1 MIDRLNR
8 IISLVPDNSHFGKLT
23 GILAMLY
30 TKKYMDSFGNLQDL
44 TNEDIIWLNSILFF
58 NKNGVVDYK
67 ILTPIDKFDGIRIR
81 TLGKMNDTAVVKE
94 IYLDRF
100 SPIDNNQLASI
111 CSNLGFSDALN
122 FMSMNYGISS
132 NIMLLQTA

>member
-67 ILTPIDKFDGIRIR
+67 ILTPIDKFNGIRIR
-81 TLGKMNDTAVVKE
+81 TLGRMNVKE

-100 SPIDNNQLASI
+100 SPIDNNQLANI

>member
-1 MIDRLNR
+1 MVDRLNR
-8 IISLVPDNSHFGKLT
+8 IISLVPDNNHFGKLT

-30 TKKYMDSFGNLQDL
+30 TKKYMDNFGNLQDL

-58 NKNGVVDYK
+58 NRNGVVDYK
-67 ILTPIDKFDGIRIR
+67 ILTPID
-81 TLGKMNDTAVVKE
+81 
-94 IYLDRF
+94 
-100 SPIDNNQLASI
+100 NNQLANI

>member
-30 TKKYMDSFGNLQDL
+30 TKKYMDSFGNLQNL

-58 NKNGVVDYK
+58 NKNGVVEYK
-67 ILTPIDKFDGIRIR
+67 ILTPIDAFDGIRIR

-100 SPIDNNQLASI
+100 SPIDNNQLANI
-111 CSNLGFSDALN
+111 CSDLGFSDALN